1 MNILLTC
8 AGRRNYLVQFFQ
20 RALGRRGEV
29 IACDSSGSAP
39 ALREAD
45 RRFIVPRM
53 DHPEYVA
60 ELLAICQE
68 HAVRLLCSSNDLE
81 LSALSQH
88 AARFRAVGTIPV
100 VAAPPTIAICQDKW
114 ATFHWLRARQL
125 DTPDT
130 YASLADAGAALAQGL
145 LAFPLLIKPRFGTSS
160 IGVERVE
167 NDREL
172 TLAHEWV
179 QVQLRRTI
187 LARWT
192 QTDAAQSLLIQ
203 QYVDGQEY
211 GMDIINDLSGRHVCT
226 LARRKLVM
234 RAGNTD
240 RAVTVSEPSL
250 DRIGAVIGQSLAHL
264 GSLDCDV
271 IRTERGCCVLD
282 LNPRFGGGYPFSH
295 LAGANL
301 PAALIAWANG
311 EEPDPGWL
319 RATPGIL
326 SSKYDGVAIA
336 ESGVRSQESGVRSQE
351 SGVRSQESG
360 IRDQGSSLITPD
372 LCPRTPDLERST

>member
-1 MNILLTC
+1 MNVLLTC

-20 RALGRRGEV
+20 GALAGRGQV

-45 RRFIVPRM
+45 QAFIVPRM
-53 DHPEYVA
+53 DHPAYFG
-60 ELLAICQE
+60 ELLAICKE
-68 HAVRLLCSSNDLE
+68 HAVRLLVSPNDLE
-81 LSALSQH
+81 LNGLSEH
-88 AARFRAVGTIPV
+88 APRFRAVGTFPV
-100 VAAPPTIAICQDKW
+100 VATPQAIAICQDKW
-114 ATFHWLRARQL
+114 ATFHWLRARRL

-130 YASLADAGAALAQGL
+130 YLSLAEAQAALAEGAL
-145 LAFPLLIKPRFGTSS
+145 TFPLIIKPRFGTSS
-160 IGVERVE
+160 IGVELVE

-172 TLAHEWV
+172 ALAHEWV
-179 QVQLRRTI
+179 QVQMRRTI
-187 LARWT
+187 LAQWV
-192 QTDAAQSLLIQ
+192 QADSANSLLIQ
-203 QYVDGQEY
+203 QCVRGQEF
-211 GMDIINDLSGRHVCT
+211 GMDIVNDLRGRHVCT

-250 DRIGAVIGQSLAHL
+250 EQVGAVIGRELAHV
-264 GSLDCDV
+264 GGLDCDA
-271 IRTERGCCVLD
+271 IRTEHGYCVLD

-311 EEPDPGWL
+311 EEPHPSWL
-319 RATPGIL
+319 RTAPGIL

-336 ESGVRSQESGVRSQE
+336 EPDIHWSPERKEPPTALMAALPPVAGSGTLAE
-351 SGVRSQESG
+351 
-360 IRDQGSSLITPD
+360 
-372 LCPRTPDLERST
+372 LENTT